1 MKAQCTTLADGRFGH
16 PRGLMRRGTWR
27 VAAVLVMASAS
38 LAFGAGTAPISDA
51 STADEKADVY
61 RRGTVIADSEL
72 AQLRGGF
79 NIAGMQLS
87 FGAELSTLIDNQ
99 IQLVSV
105 LNVSRSGGVELV
117 SQSFSDPGG
126 MATRVGP
133 EAGVR
138 VVDMTPAGVNLAGLA
153 DFSGV
158 TLQDAQGFTA
168 ALHRVTQNAILSGV
182 VSNASGRNIQQRIDI
197 NVHVGN
203 VGALRAAKQRAA
215 VIDSFSG
222 LLR

>member
-1 MKAQCTTLADGRFGH
+1 MKAHRISGAGEHHSHQQRGIPQKGR
-16 PRGLMRRGTWR
+16 L
-27 VAAVLVMASAS
+27 VAAVMLAATAS
-38 LAFGAGTAPISDA
+38 LASGDSTGPLGALSVIDHVDDA
-51 STADEKADVY
+51 Y
-61 RRGTVIADSEL
+61 HRGTVISESEL

-105 LNVSRSGGVELV
+105 LNVSRSGVDLV
-117 SQSFSDPGG
+117 SQSFSDPSG

-158 TLQDAQGFTA
+158 TLQDTQGFTA
-168 ALHRVTQNAILSGV
+168 ALHQVTQNAILSGV
-182 VSNASGRNIQQRIDI
+182 VSNASGRDIQQRIDI

-215 VIDSFSG
+215 VTDSFSG
-222 LLR
+222 ILR